1 MDGVLTREH
10 QSMSTKRKAKKYK
23 PVPIPLEREFSINM
37 ERMEGEPDSV
47 AMVTLDLRRLIPA
60 KDQDHYYEHQRAV
73 IKAAEQIHAR
83 MLVMGREKK
92 LWHELDID
100 TYDSYCIAAYNALNV
115 ALQCGI
121 TFVPD
126 ES

>member
-1 MDGVLTREH
+1 MGTNRKM
-10 QSMSTKRKAKKYK
+10 QKRK
-23 PVPIPLEREFSINM
+23 PVVMPADQQFQYDM
-37 ERMEGEPDSV
+37 ERLEGASDETAIVSI
-47 AMVTLDLRRLIPA
+47 DLRRFIPA
-60 KDQDHYYEHQRAV
+60 RQPDHFYEHQRAV

-83 MLVMGREKK
+83 MLIMGREKM

-115 ALQCGI
+115 ALHCGI

-126 ES
+126 EG

>member
-1 MDGVLTREH
+1 MGTTRK
-10 QSMSTKRKAKKYK
+10 MKKRRPVVMPVDQQFKYD
-23 PVPIPLEREFSINM
+23 M
-37 ERMEGEPDSV
+37 ERLEGEPDEV
-47 AMVTLDLRRLIPA
+47 AIVSLDLRRFIPA

-83 MLVMGREKK
+83 MMVMGREKTP
-92 LWHELDID
+92 WHDLDID

-126 ES
+126 EG

>member
-1 MDGVLTREH
+1 MATMRK
-10 QSMSTKRKAKKYK
+10 TKKRK
-23 PVPIPLEREFSINM
+23 PVVIPADRQFEYDMECLEGTSDE
-37 ERMEGEPDSV
+37 V
-47 AMVTLDLRRLIPA
+47 AIVSLDLRRFIPA

-83 MLVMGREKK
+83 MLVMGREKTP
-92 LWHELDID
+92 WHDLGID
-100 TYDSYCIAAYNALNV
+100 AYDSYCIAAYNALNA

-126 ES
+126 EN